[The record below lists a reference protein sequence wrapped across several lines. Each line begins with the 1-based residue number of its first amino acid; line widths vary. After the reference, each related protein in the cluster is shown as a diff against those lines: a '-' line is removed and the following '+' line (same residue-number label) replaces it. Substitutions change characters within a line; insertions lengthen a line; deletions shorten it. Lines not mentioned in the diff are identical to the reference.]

1 MKDAKTKWTWT
12 SAVAAL
18 HVIAVLVGLPI
29 VYKNYYYDILE
40 IKYYY
45 YCGCAI
51 LLLAGILGYILLTV
65 RPKVE
70 LEKLKGKKVLEI
82 FTVTDLAMIAL
93 GIVITLSTILSPFK
107 WEAFWGNEGRYSG
120 LFLMGLYIL
129 VYFCL
134 TRCFRMRDWY
144 VDLCLAAGMAVC
156 LFGLTHWFKMDL
168 LGFKEN
174 IKDNQ
179 RYMFVS
185 FIGNINTYTALVA
198 VYMGIAA
205 TMWVGTKDKWKS
217 AWYYVALWI
226 TYLAIVTGQSDNA
239 YLAIMALF
247 GFLPLYAFRTRR
259 GVRRYVVLLAT
270 FLSSLKV
277 IEWILTT
284 YPDKVV
290 ALNSIYNKIVGFEKL
305 KLVIGALWA
314 AAAVLYLI
322 DYISKKQDA
331 EMPKWLR
338 RGWLGVIAA
347 VVIGVFYVC
356 YDVNIA
362 KNGEK
367 YGAAQSYLEFNDRW
381 GTNRGY
387 VWRIAMEDYMNFS
400 LLQKIFGYGPD
411 TFGLMTYFHN
421 LKEMTEQ
428 YAVLFDSAHNEYLQY
443 FITIGPIGL
452 LAYLVILAGAFAE
465 VIKKGLQNPCI
476 VAVMIGVL
484 CYLAQAV
491 VNINQPIATPIMWTL
506 LCMGVAGCRKAQ
518 ESKEGKSI

>member
-1 MKDAKTKWTWT
+1 MDTGRKWTWT

-18 HVIAVLVGLPI
+18 HVIAVLAGLPI
-29 VYKNYYYDILE
+29 VYKNFYYDILE

-45 YCGCAI
+45 YCGCA
-51 LLLAGILGYILLTV
+51 LVLLAGILGYLLLTV
-65 RPKVE
+65 RPKKE
-70 LEKLKGKKVLEI
+70 LEKLKGKKLLEI

-93 GIVITLSTILSPFK
+93 GIVITISTILSPFRF
-107 WEAFWGNEGRYSG
+107 EAFWGNEGRYSG

-129 VYFCL
+129 MYFCI
-134 TRCFRMRDWY
+134 TRYFHMKSWY

-168 LGFKEN
+168 LGFKVN
-174 IKDNQ
+174 IKDSQ

-205 TMWVGTKDKWKS
+205 TMLVGTKS
-217 AWYYVALWI
+217 RLRSVWYYAALWI
-226 TYLAIVTGQSDNA
+226 TYLALVTGQSDNA
-239 YLAIMALF
+239 YLALMALF

-290 ALNSIYNKIVGFEKL
+290 GFNSIYNKIVGFEKL
-305 KLVIGALWA
+305 KLVIGLLWA
-314 AAAVLYLI
+314 AAAVLYVI
-322 DYISKKQDA
+322 DYVSKKQDA
-331 EMPKWLR
+331 EAPKWLR
-338 RGWLGVIAA
+338 RGWLGVIII
-347 VVIGVFYVC
+347 VVCGALYIL

-362 KNGEK
+362 GNGEK
-367 YGAAQSYLEFNDRW
+367 YGAARSYLEFNDAW
-381 GTNRGY
+381 GTHRGY
-387 VWRIAMEDYMNFS
+387 IWRIAMEDYRKFP

-411 TFGLMTYFHN
+411 TFGLMTYTNN
-421 LKEMTEQ
+421 LKDMTER
-428 YAVLFDSAHNEYLQY
+428 YAELFDSAHNEYLQY
-443 FITIGPIGL
+443 FITIGPLGL
-452 LAYLVILAGAFAE
+452 LAYLVAFAGAFAE
-465 VIKKGLQNPCI
+465 TVKKGTPYPWV
-476 VAVMIGVL
+476 VAMMIGVL
-484 CYLAQAV
+484 CYLAQAL

-506 LCMGVAGCRKAQ
+506 LCMGVAGCKQ
-518 ESKEGKSI
+518 VKQ